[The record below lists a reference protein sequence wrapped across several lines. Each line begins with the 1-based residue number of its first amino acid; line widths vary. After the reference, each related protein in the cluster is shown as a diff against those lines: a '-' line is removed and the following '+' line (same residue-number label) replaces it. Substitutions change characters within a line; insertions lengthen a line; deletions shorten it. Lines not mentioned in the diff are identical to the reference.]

1 VILRVRVALGFRGMT
16 MKLKLA
22 VIALFTVLVCGLY
35 VASITLA
42 PSSAFA
48 DGGDGTGGGS
58 GKNDGDGD

>member
-1 VILRVRVALGFRGMT
+1 MTDNGAGLGEQA

-22 VIALFTVLVCGLY
+22 VIALLTVLVCGLY

>member
-1 VILRVRVALGFRGMT
+1 MT

-35 VASITLA
+35 VASITMA